1 METTEE
7 TRPLA
12 APEYEQ
18 HAHELFPVSTSP
30 EEYVARFGSGWGCC
44 SFPSHSYRDKELD
57 AWLQEFGRLMRIPG
71 IIGTLREKY
80 LTPEE
85 IEKER
90 RLDETRWD

>member
-1 METTEE
+1 MEIPEE

-12 APEYEQ
+12 TPENEQ
-18 HAHELFPVSTSP
+18 HAHQLFPISMSP

-44 SFPSHSYRDKELD
+44 SFASYQYRDQELD
-57 AWLQEFGRLMRIPG
+57 DWLQRFDELMRTPG
-71 IIGTLREKY
+71 TIDKLREQF